1 MGFPLLM
8 SVFVLR
14 GPGNSYAFLTPRGGG
29 GDERAAKWE
38 QTFTA
43 AGGGE
48 LECQSLQAGG
58 WRG

>member
-1 MGFPLLM
+1 MGFPLLR

-29 GDERAAKWE
+29 GGEAKWE

-48 LECQSLQAGG
+48 LEY
-58 WRG
+58 